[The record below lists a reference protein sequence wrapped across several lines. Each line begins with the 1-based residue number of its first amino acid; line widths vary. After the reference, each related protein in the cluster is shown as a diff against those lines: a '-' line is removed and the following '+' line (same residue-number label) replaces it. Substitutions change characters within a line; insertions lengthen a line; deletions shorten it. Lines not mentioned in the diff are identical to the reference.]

1 MKIKVGQKIKVNVVE
16 LKEKK
21 EKFGVIEGIY
31 EHHILI
37 NFGAY
42 KSSINKAEIL
52 AGEKF
57 FVRENR
63 EWIKVDRKSIV

>member
-42 KSSINKAEIL
+42 KSSINKAEII

-57 FVRENR
+57 FVRKNR
-63 EWIKVDRKSIV
+63 EWIKVDKENL

>member
-37 NFGAY
+37 NFRAY

>member
-31 EHHILI
+31 EYHILI